1 MAKEKKDKNFIKQ
14 PIYEGGP
21 QALRA
26 FVSRHLRYPEEALK
40 NGVEGT
46 VVVHYTIDHGGKVIE
61 AKVVS
66 GLSADCNEEALRVV
80 KMLTFKVPKTRG
92 VKIQFHKN
100 IQIHFKLPQKNTQQV
115 PENQQVQYQFIP
127 QAKAEEKESPPA
139 STGSGYSYTIQFP

>member
-26 FVSRHLRYPEEALK
+26 FVSRHLRYPEDALK

-46 VVVHYTIDHGGKVIE
+46 VVVHYTIDHGGTVME
-61 AKVVS
+61 AKVVA
-66 GLSADCNEEALRVV
+66 GLSADCDEEALRVV
-80 KMLTFKVPKTRG
+80 KMLTFKVPRTRG

-100 IQIHFKLPQKNTQQV
+100 IQIHFKLPRTTTQQV
-115 PENQQVQYQFIP
+115 PENQQVQYQFVP
-127 QAKAEEKESPPA
+127 QNKTEEKESTSSSA
-139 STGSGYSYTIQFP
+139 GTGYSYTIQLP